1 MTALTSSL
9 FERWQEVASA
19 LAAASSLPQVRE
31 ALRGFGGHVDL
42 RLAGDPLDPNAG
54 PFPDGETIEITLG
67 TAVPGVP
74 LVRLHLPPGTPLTEQ
89 DRALLRATGPLICAA
104 LTRQPRLE
112 DGRPG
117 QDRESALRAFML
129 LTERLGADL
138 EPDALIRSAEQ
149 GVRQLLP
156 DVTAAY
162 LGRRSGLWKLFSDAH
177 PALLAALRGGQPVF
191 VDHWYGEQRLPGT
204 RAYRAVAAQAFLR
217 DGQIVGL
224 MCVGT
229 TDHDTW
235 TELER
240 GIFTAA
246 CRSLHLALSR
256 AWHVQQLAE
265 ERAALAAF
273 VSFEEQV
280 TDSRDPAELAGRA
293 AEVLVGALRG
303 VSVAFFGNAGGQWR
317 PVLLPD
323 DLPDGLVAELAR
335 GVSMDTPTSRC
346 LMQTR
351 AATFVPDWQAPPDV
365 LSSGHGFM
373 ALALHPTYLGSRLV
387 GLLIMGKRAAPD
399 WSERER
405 RVFSA
410 VGRSL
415 SMALDRSANDELL
428 RDQNAALHA
437 QTRSLEAFAQLSAD
451 LGAQEDR
458 YALIRR
464 AQEVA
469 LSLLADGFAVYYE
482 PEGGLWRLRAQVGSL
497 RDPELQAAVDA
508 GLDFE
513 RSLTLLTPW
522 KTGEA
527 YYQDSYDADT
537 DGLRQTEA
545 VVGATA
551 CLPLTVRGE
560 RTGVFCIAQFHART
574 WSAADRSLL
583 SSVTQSLSLALDRAQ
598 SVMDLRHYS
607 DKLELSNAAMHAA
620 NEELEAFAY
629 SVSHDLRAP
638 VRHITGFSDLLRKAL
653 GDTLDA
659 NPKASRALQ
668 VITDSAAHMN
678 ELIDAMLN
686 LSRTAR
692 QELRVDDVNLAALTE
707 DVRRDLTPDLQGRAI
722 HWNVAPLPTV
732 KGDPT
737 LLRQVLFN
745 LIGNAVKYTSQRE
758 QAVIDVWAER
768 RGDDWAVHIR
778 DNGVGFDSRYAHKLF
793 GVFQRLHRPEDFGGT
808 GVGLAN
814 VRRILLRHEGTWAA
828 TGEPGQGAT
837 FTFTLPASGPVLGS
851 RPEPPA
857 AGLPEQPPE
866 SAERTE
872 PAR

>member
-1 MTALTSSL
+1 MTAFTSSL
-9 FERWQEVASA
+9 FERWQEVTSA
-19 LAAASSLPQVRE
+19 LAAASTPPQVRD

-42 RLAGDPLDPNAG
+42 RFAGDPHDPNAE
-54 PFPDGETIEITLG
+54 PFPDGETIEINLG
-67 TAVPGVP
+67 TAVPGLP
-74 LVRLHLPPGTPLTEQ
+74 LARLHLRPGTPLTEQ

-104 LTRQPRLE
+104 LTRRPRLE
-112 DGRPG
+112 DGRRG
-117 QDRESALRAFML
+117 QDREAALRAFML
-129 LTERLGADL
+129 LTEQLGADL

-162 LGRRSGLWKLFSDAH
+162 LERRSGAWSLRFLSSDAH
-177 PALLAALRGGQPVF
+177 PALLAAYQPGQTFSSPALLNALRSGQPVF
-191 VDHWYGEQRLPGT
+191 VDHWNAEEQRLPST
-204 RAYRAVAAQAFLR
+204 YAYRAVAVQAFHR
-217 DGQIVGL
+217 DGQVVGL
-224 MCVGT
+224 MCVAT

-273 VSFEEQV
+273 VSFEEQAM
-280 TDSRDPAELAGRA
+280 DSRDPAELAGRA
-293 AEVLVGALRG
+293 AEVLGSTLRG
-303 VSVAFFGNAGGQWR
+303 VSVGYFESAGGQWR

-323 DLPDGLVAELAR
+323 DLPAGLFAELAR
-335 GVSMDTPTSRC
+335 GVSMDTPSSRH

-351 AATFVPDWQAPPDV
+351 AATFLPDWQAPPDGF
-365 LSSGHGFM
+365 SSGHGFM
-373 ALALHPTYLGSRLV
+373 ALALYPTYLGSRLV
-387 GLLIMGKRAAPD
+387 GLLIMGNRAAPD
-399 WSERER
+399 WNERER
-405 RVFSA
+405 SVFRA

-482 PEGGLWRLRAQVGSL
+482 PEGGLWRLRAQVGNL
-497 RDPELQAAVDA
+497 HNPGLQAAVDA

-513 RSLTLLTPW
+513 RSLNLITPW
-522 KTGEA
+522 RSGEA
-527 YYQDSYDADT
+527 YYQSAYDAET
-537 DGLRQTEA
+537 DGLPETES
-545 VVGATA
+545 VVGASA
-551 CLPLTVRGE
+551 CLPITLLGE
-560 RTGVFCIAQFHART
+560 PIGVFCIGQFNARQ
-574 WSAADRSLL
+574 WSQADRSLL
-583 SSVTQSLSLALDRAQ
+583 SSVTHSLSLALDRAR

-607 DKLELSNAAMHAA
+607 DKLERSNAAMHAA

-638 VRHITGFSDLLRKAL
+638 VRHIAGFSDLLRKAL
-653 GDTLDA
+653 GDTLDG
-659 NPKASRALQ
+659 NPKAGRALK
-668 VITDSAAHMN
+668 VISDSAAHMN

-722 HWNVAPLPTV
+722 QWNVAPLPSV
-732 KGDPT
+732 KGDAA

-758 QAVIDVWAER
+758 RAVIDVWAER
-768 RGDDWAVHIR
+768 QGGSWAVHIR
-778 DNGVGFDSRYAHKLF
+778 DNGVGFDGRYAHKLF
-793 GVFQRLHRPEDFGGT
+793 GVFQRLHRPEEFGGT

-814 VRRILLRHEGTWAA
+814 VRRILMRHGGSWAA
-828 TGEPGQGAT
+828 SGEPGQGAT
-837 FTFTLPASGPVLGS
+837 FTFTLPASGPV
-851 RPEPPA
+851 PAPPA
-857 AGLPEQPPE
+857 
-866 SAERTE
+866 
-872 PAR
+872 